1 MHNVAKSTM
10 ALFLPTS
17 AAYISMGGI
26 IMMVPMGEEL
36 QPLVRS
42 KESHGQ
48 HHPHHV
54 LHHRAA
60 AEAGGGIACD
70 GSATEEW
77 MIGRQAVLDI
87 GERFSRYLPRYTW
100 KNRRLPSPPQIN
112 SSVRLSI
119 CPSVSP

>member
-87 GERFSRYLPRYTW
+87 GERFGRYL
-100 KNRRLPSPPQIN
+100 QISADIWSRQQISAPVKTSN
-112 SSVRLSI
+112 VGINITHR
-119 CPSVSP
+119 